1 MPKAAAQLKQV
12 CEQTTNPVLAVLDR
26 EYGNP
31 TWVLASAD
39 IQADA
44 LMRLRRNACFW
55 TAPPAYSGRSRPR
68 KHGQKIKLND
78 PETGIEADERLE
90 IDNPP
95 QLGQVRVQQ
104 WRDLHFYRAASHL
117 VNLILIERIKPRK
130 HTD

>member
-39 IQADA
+39 IQADD

-55 TAPPAYSGRSRPR
+55 TAPPAYSGRGRPR

-90 IDNPP
+90 IDNHP

-117 VNLILIERIKPRK
+117 VNLILIERIKPMS
-130 HTD
+130 HG